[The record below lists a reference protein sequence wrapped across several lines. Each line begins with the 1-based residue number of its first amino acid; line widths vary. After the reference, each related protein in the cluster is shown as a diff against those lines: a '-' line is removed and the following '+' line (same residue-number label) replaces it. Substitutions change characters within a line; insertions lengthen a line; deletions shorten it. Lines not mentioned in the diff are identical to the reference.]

1 MWGLLPHYW
10 QYLHAASAFEI
21 LAHRGI
27 WSLVVCVILLS
38 LKKQLRIVFAI
49 VKERRKFALLA
60 LTSALLTMNWAT
72 YIWAVSVNR
81 VVEASLG
88 YYITPLVNVA
98 LGVFIFRE
106 KLRKFQWAAVT
117 LAALG
122 VLGLTIEYGSLP
134 WIAIAL
140 AFSWGLYTFM
150 KKSLQL
156 GALETL
162 TIETLVALLPCLTYL
177 LLLEHDG
184 RAQFGQSFWFS
195 IALASAGF
203 ITVVPLLLFNGAA
216 TRLPLTITGLLQYI
230 TPTIMFLIGILVNHE
245 AMSIGRLIGFSA
257 IWLALI
263 FLAADLLQAN
273 RSASKN

>member
-1 MWGLLPHYW
+1 LWGLLPLYW
-10 QYLHAASAFEI
+10 HYLHAASAFEI

-38 LKKQLRIVFAI
+38 LKKQLRIVFSI

-245 AMSIGRLIGFSA
+245 AMSIGRLVGFSA
-257 IWLALI
+257 IWVALI

-273 RSASKN
+273 RSTNKN

>member
-1 MWGLLPHYW
+1 
-10 QYLHAASAFEI
+10 
-21 LAHRGI
+21 
-27 WSLVVCVILLS
+27 
-38 LKKQLRIVFAI
+38 
-49 VKERRKFALLA
+49 
-60 LTSALLTMNWAT
+60 MNWAT

-162 TIETLVALLPCLTYL
+162 TIETLVALLPCP
-177 LLLEHDG
+177 
-184 RAQFGQSFWFS
+184 R
-195 IALASAGF
+195 
-203 ITVVPLLLFNGAA
+203 
-216 TRLPLTITGLLQYI
+216 
-230 TPTIMFLIGILVNHE
+230 
-245 AMSIGRLIGFSA
+245 
-257 IWLALI
+257 
-263 FLAADLLQAN
+263 
-273 RSASKN
+273 

>member
-1 MWGLLPHYW
+1 MWGLLPLYW
-10 QYLHAASAFEI
+10 HYLHAASAFEI

-38 LKKQLRIVFAI
+38 LKKQLRVVFAI

-245 AMSIGRLIGFSA
+245 AMNIGRLVGFSA

-273 RSASKN
+273 RSTSKN